1 MGAMFAIL
9 TIFMTI
15 LLLGMVGD
23 KDAQNRK
30 NFTYAFCV
38 VVVAIVVMIL
48 KCM

>member
-1 MGAMFAIL
+1 MGALFAIL
-9 TIFMTI
+9 SIFMTI

-30 NFTYAFCV
+30 NFTYGFCAV
-38 VVVAIVVMIL
+38 VFAIVIMVI